1 MPNYINSKPTAEDQF
16 EGKSHQR
23 IANSISEHIKDSNN
37 SLKVLGLEGG
47 WGTGKSTIIE
57 LIKENLTDTHHLY
70 VYDCWGH
77 QEDSQRRAFLEEQ
90 TLDLLS
96 SNDDLLETKTEHIDL
111 SGIHHEVTWIEKNKF
126 LLAKKRETNQK
137 TVPKISFGI
146 VIVGLIFIFTP
157 ILALISDLLGDSDKA
172 TLLKLLFSASLL
184 ILSITIWLVAT
195 LYKRFISKSK
205 KWINLSSLFYIYK
218 GKQLEDTTLEI
229 FSEIEPSVKEFKEW
243 MHSISKSLKTK
254 ELIIVY
260 DNMDRLPPE
269 KVKEIWS
276 SIHTFFAEEKYPK
289 ITVIITFDREHLSE
303 AFKNGNSTTTNEFL
317 NKTFSIIYRVSPPVL
332 TDWKNFFTTKF
343 KEAFEDSE
351 NQEIQLVL
359 TIYDRLTTKFTPRD
373 IILFINELVTLKRIW
388 RDEIKLRYI
397 AIFSKKKDYILENP
411 QETILKDDYLDS
423 LSDLLSD
430 DIELQNNI
438 SALAFN
444 VPLEKA
450 SQVLLLRDI
459 ELALRQEGQNGII
472 ELSKHPYFI
481 YILEE
486 VIYNN
491 SLEVDKAILVL
502 SDLEKS
508 KLNSEI
514 LERLNLIWET
524 LNSKLIEN
532 NIDSFVFDDK
542 FKKLLQNIS
551 HDSQLKLL
559 NHITISY
566 GKIKDFRGSV
576 YYKTLL
582 AIEVFLNKYKI
593 QIKLPELLSQ
603 KQVEAKV
610 FLDYLI
616 ESQSDYKKF
625 KVTTDPSKLDTFV
638 ADCIKDNFSA
648 NILETNY
655 NYLDS
660 KVYKFPKSLESL
672 ESLISENTVTSENF
686 LHLIT
691 LQKSFS
697 EECLLD
703 RIVSIENLHEILK
716 VANEDFEGFY
726 DVLCVRIKYANE
738 YDQFISQNRQVAQR
752 QGNRQLM
759 NTWVDKTGSWLQST
773 DEELFTEVAKRI
785 EHYICYGDLLILTRT
800 WGNNLIHNIC
810 RLLTLNSYGAS
821 RMNLTSVLP
830 HFFDLVTTINVSKN
844 DLLKRLNDWSNYVDE
859 ITVDNIRTI
868 VPNPDFYEH
877 STSITNTLTKH
888 INNIL
893 KEYLNGITSEEIISD
908 WANDDSYNF
917 NALYWLKYNSKLNR
931 LPRNFFNAIKQVLKS
946 ISETSISIP
955 ENETMW
961 SDFIEMAK
969 KKDIAPTILDIRDL
983 FIRNNNISVHL
994 FQFFIDFLK
1003 IYGKLSDKPGDIT
1016 RTILGRVVSND
1027 PSLKLIVADKDFYV
1041 PIINEAKDDAA
1052 DFKENILQ
1060 RIELDKTD
1068 SEIITFAKEI
1078 GISTISELEDEKNEK
1093 YPPPTSA

>member
-23 IANSISEHIKDSNN
+23 IANSIAEHIKDGNN

-57 LIKENLTDTHHLY
+57 LIKENLSDTHHLY

-96 SNDDLLETKTEHIDL
+96 SDDDLLETKTEHIDL
-111 SGIHHEVTWIEKNKF
+111 SGVHHEVTWTEKIKF

-137 TVPKISFGI
+137 TVPKLSFGI

-157 ILALISDLLGDSDKA
+157 ILALISDILGDSNQA

-184 ILSITIWLVAT
+184 ILSTTIWLLST

-243 MHSISKSLKTK
+243 MHSISKSLKSK

-269 KVKEIWS
+269 NVKEIWS

-289 ITVIITFDREHLSE
+289 ITVIIPFDREHLSE

-332 TDWKNFFTTKF
+332 TDWKNFFVTKF
-343 KEAFEDSE
+343 KEAFGDSE

-359 TIYDRLTTKFTPRD
+359 TIYDRLTSKFTPRD

-388 RDEIKLRYI
+388 GEEIKLRYI

-411 QETILKDDYLDS
+411 QETILKNDYLDS
-423 LSDLLSD
+423 LGDLLSD
-430 DIELQNNI
+430 DAELQNNI

-491 SLEVDKAILVL
+491 GLEVDKAILEL
-502 SDLEKS
+502 SHLEKS
-508 KLNSEI
+508 NLNSEI
-514 LERLNLIWET
+514 LERLDLIWET
-524 LNSKLIEN
+524 LNSKQIEH
-532 NIDSFVFDDK
+532 NIESFEFDDK

-559 NHITISY
+559 NHITSCY
-566 GKIKDFRGSV
+566 GKIKDFNGAV

-582 AIEVFLNKYKI
+582 AVESFLNENSI
-593 QIKLPELLSQ
+593 QIELPDLLSP
-603 KQVEAKV
+603 KQVEAKI

-616 ESQSDYKKF
+616 ESQSDYKRF
-625 KVTTDPSKLDTFV
+625 KVKTEPSRLDSFV
-638 ADCIKDNFSA
+638 ADCIKEDFSS
-648 NILETNY
+648 NILDVNY
-655 NYLDS
+655 NDLDS
-660 KVYKFPKSLESL
+660 KNYSFPKSFETLET
-672 ESLISENTVTSENF
+672 LISENTVTSDNF
-686 LHLIT
+686 INLIT

-697 EECLLD
+697 KSRLLD
-703 RIVSIENLHEILK
+703 QTISKENLHEILK
-716 VANEDFEGFY
+716 VANEDFDGFY
-726 DVLCVRIKYANE
+726 DVLCIRIKFADE

-752 QGNRQLM
+752 QNNRQLM
-759 NTWVDKTGSWLQST
+759 NTWVDKTTSWLQSGNE
-773 DEELFTEVAKRI
+773 DLFVEVAKRI

-800 WGNNLIHNIC
+800 WGNNLVHNVC
-810 RLLTLNSYGAS
+810 RLLTLNSYGVS
-821 RMNLTSVLP
+821 RMNLNSVLP
-830 HFFDLVTTINVSKN
+830 HFFDLVSSINVSEN
-844 DLLKRLNDWSNYVDE
+844 ELLKRLDDWSGYVDK

-868 VPNPDFYEH
+868 VPNHDFYKY
-877 STSITNTLTKH
+877 STSTTNTLTKH
-888 INNIL
+888 INAIL
-893 KEYLNGITSEEIISD
+893 KEYLNSISSEEIISD
-908 WANDDSYNF
+908 WANDESYIF
-917 NALYWLKYNSKLNR
+917 NALYWLKYNSKLNS

-946 ISETSISIP
+946 ISETSIGIP
-955 ENETMW
+955 ENETIW
-961 SDFIEMAK
+961 FEFIEMAK
-969 KKDIAPTILDIRDL
+969 KKDIAPTIRDIRDYY
-983 FIRNNNISVHL
+983 IRENNISVQL
-994 FQFFIDFLK
+994 FQFFSDFLK
-1003 IYGKLSDKPGDIT
+1003 SYGKLSDKPGDIT
-1016 RTILGRVVSND
+1016 RTILGRIVSND
-1027 PSLKLIVADKDFYV
+1027 NCLKIITSDKDFYI
-1041 PIINEAKDDAA
+1041 PIIIEAKDDAA

-1060 RIELDKTD
+1060 RIESDSTD
-1068 SEIITFAKEI
+1068 SELMSFAEKI
-1078 GISTISELEDEKNEK
+1078 GISVISETEEDKNEQ
-1093 YPPPTSA
+1093 